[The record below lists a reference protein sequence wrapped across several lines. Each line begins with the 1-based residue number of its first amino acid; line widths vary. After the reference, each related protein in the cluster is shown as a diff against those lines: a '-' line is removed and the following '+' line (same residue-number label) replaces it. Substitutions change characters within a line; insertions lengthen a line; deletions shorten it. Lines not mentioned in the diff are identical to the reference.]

1 VKTSAVCLMNSRTV
15 SLPDL
20 VSGKKRNS
28 ALSLSEGFAGAD
40 HEGALGATAQNWPSR
55 SLGSS
60 AADSRGSQLLGKVV
74 PLYYR
79 TRQLVLSTEKGGHR
93 VPAKLQ
99 TELRFHEKA
108 LSREIRAVHPLL
120 FQRFDDPQLDRLL
133 RAMPFMKLS
142 QGRWI
147 MGNEDLGAEWP
158 SARGGQRAFLI
169 LSGRVAA
176 FSDSSGQ
183 GQRTELFRGQIFGS
197 RHFQVGEEALQGFG
211 CGAARCEEACIV
223 AVLETS
229 VLEAAYADR
238 AFGNPRIAQL
248 VKHVPALARIV
259 QAEKDLAATT
269 ANKESSSNAVAHAL
283 QDLSRVASTLHVRP
297 GEEILSSEPL
307 EESVIIV
314 SSGTL
319 AVRGDVTLTEKLE
332 AMPRRRIRVQVEIEK
347 ATNLAGDSVFDKL
360 DPYCVVKLGDFKRLQ
375 TAVLWNAG
383 PNPKFEYSGYL
394 TYSEEQELEFIVMD
408 HNKISADEPCGGG
421 SLNISELPDGW
432 SGTVNLFRQKRGI
445 FMSDSTQE
453 EAAGTLFVTIRWDYE
468 KVTSQTRKPK
478 EKSWEDLELFTLK
491 ENHCWGHEPL
501 MLGSMFLRTLEQAS
515 TGLSFAIS
523 FSRFR
528 VIGSADRG
536 ASENAC
542 CWKISRHRFMDFVKH
557 CGRQNHFLQAC
568 RVSSLEKQG
577 KIREIM
583 VRLIRKWEIEEAT
596 AIMRNPAL
604 LDEPPAEEAPD
615 PNDFRR
621 LYRGCKAHISVRN
634 ALNLSGGGFFDKL
647 DPYAIAQFRGSRE
660 KFWTSTLHDAGN
672 DPVWDCEGTLT
683 YQGEAA
689 LEISVWDWN
698 KTQHELLA
706 TGVLQVN
713 QFCGVGGFD
722 GMVRLSLPKNKQNKT
737 LKQSMIIIGIQFDPP
752 PNPSLTLNASTSLTG
767 LKSLMQGS

>member
-1 VKTSAVCLMNSRTV
+1 MNSRTV

-40 HEGALGATAQNWPSR
+40 HDGALGVTAQNWPSWPF
-55 SLGSS
+55 GSS
-60 AADSRGSQLLGKVV
+60 SSGGRGSQLLGKVV

-79 TRQLVLSTEKGGHR
+79 TRELVLSTEKGGHR

-108 LSREIRAVHPLL
+108 FAREIRAVHPLL

-133 RAMPFMKLS
+133 RAMPLMKLS

-147 MGNEDLGAEWP
+147 IGNEDLGAEWP
-158 SARGGQRAFLI
+158 PARGQRVFLL

-176 FSDSSGQ
+176 FPDASGE
-183 GQRTELFRGQIFGS
+183 GQSTGLIRGQIFGS
-197 RHFQVGEEALQGFG
+197 RRFQVGEEGLQGFG
-211 CGAARCEEACIV
+211 CGAARCEEPCIV
-223 AVLETS
+223 AILETS
-229 VLEAAYADR
+229 ILEAAYADR

-248 VKHVPALARIV
+248 VKHVPALARVV
-259 QAEKDLAATT
+259 QPESDLAAT
-269 ANKESSSNAVAHAL
+269 AARKESSSNAVAHAL
-283 QDLSRVASTLHVRP
+283 RDLSRVASTLHVKP

-347 ATNLAGDSVFDKL
+347 ATNLPEDSMFDKL

-375 TAVLWNAG
+375 TTVFWNAG
-383 PNPKFEYSGYL
+383 PNPKFDYSGYL
-394 TYSEEQELEFIVMD
+394 TYSEEQQLEFIVMD
-408 HNKISADEPCGGG
+408 HNKISADDVCGGG
-421 SLNISELPDGW
+421 SLPISELPDGW
-432 SGTVNLFRQKRGI
+432 SGTVDLTRPKRGI
-445 FMSDSTQE
+445 FMNDSSLE
-453 EAAGTLFVTIRWDYE
+453 EAAGKLLVTIRWDYE
-468 KVTSQTRKPK
+468 KVTAQTRTQK
-478 EKSWEDLELFTLK
+478 EKLWENLELFTLK
-491 ENHCWGHEPL
+491 ENHCWGHEPI
-501 MLGSMFLRTLEQAS
+501 MLGNIFMRTLQQAS
-515 TGLSFAIS
+515 SDLSFAVTL
-523 FSRFR
+523 RGFR
-528 VIGSADRG
+528 VVCSADRG
-536 ASENAC
+536 ASKNAS

-568 RVSSLEKQG
+568 RVSALEKRG
-577 KIREIM
+577 KLREIM

-596 AIMRNPAL
+596 SIMRNPAI

-647 DPYAIAQFRGSRE
+647 DPYAISQFRGSRE

-683 YQGEAA
+683 YQGEPA

-698 KTQHELLA
+698 KTAHELLA

-722 GMVRLSLPKNKQNKT
+722 GMVRLSPPKNKQNKT
-737 LKQSMIIIGIQFDPP
+737 MKQSMIIIGLQFDPP
-752 PNPSLTLNASTSLTG
+752 PNPNLTLNNSTSLTG